1 VYKVFEEISS
11 ENSSFSEV
19 SDVIMARRSTR
30 LLTVVAD
37 IVAQCDSENEFM
49 EDILDGQDS
58 ENDHAGPVHDGQG
71 PLIVYNHVLA
81 PKGFIWTIWDNYQ
94 LHRMKV

>member
-1 VYKVFEEISS
+1 
-11 ENSSFSEV
+11 
-19 SDVIMARRSTR
+19 
-30 LLTVVAD
+30 
-37 IVAQCDSENEFM
+37 M

-71 PLIVYNHVLA
+71 PATDIEFIIM
-81 PKGFIWTIWDNYQ
+81 GFIWTIWDNYQ